1 MSLITGGLDIKAI
14 QNGDISSLLENP
26 VVFVIY
32 MGLTFLVI
40 GLMAV
45 GLVLFILECILHRDS
60 FRLEKINPEVSEGK
74 KLCHYFTA
82 PLTILLTLFYIGM
95 TILNAIPQ

>member
-1 MSLITGGLDIKAI
+1 MQS
-14 QNGDISSLLENP
+14 GDFTTLMEDP
-26 VVFVIY
+26 EVMVIN

-45 GLVLFILECILHRDS
+45 GLVLFILEIILHRDS
-60 FRLEKINPEVSEGK
+60 FKLEKVNPEVSEGK

-82 PLTILLTLFYIGM
+82 PLTILLTLFYIGI
-95 TILNAIPQ
+95 TIYNAIPQ